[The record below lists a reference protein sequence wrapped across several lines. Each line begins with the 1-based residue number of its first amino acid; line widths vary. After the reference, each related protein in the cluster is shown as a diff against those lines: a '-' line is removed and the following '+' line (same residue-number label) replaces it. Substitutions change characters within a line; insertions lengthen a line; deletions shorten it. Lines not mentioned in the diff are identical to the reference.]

1 MEVLS
6 QIPFNCKIE
15 EFKISTKMMKISIF
29 EKRGTKKFLSQ
40 ENIKTKFK
48 FKVQLLMK
56 FSHFLKEYLYKT
68 RVKAQF
74 NKALTL
80 LKINYRIN
88 REVDNQLKPKHLAL
102 KVEHYKCK
110 NKIKKRHLKDGIHKK
125 LLNNSETILLNLR
138 KSN

>member
-15 EFKISTKMMKISIF
+15 EFKISIKMMKISIF
-29 EKRGTKKFLSQ
+29 EKKGSKKYLKL
-40 ENIKTKFK
+40 ENIKTKYK
-48 FKVQLLMK
+48 YKVQPLTK
-56 FSHFLKEYLYKT
+56 FSHFLKEYLYKI

-74 NKALTL
+74 NKALIL
-80 LKINYRIN
+80 LKINYRIS
-88 REVDNQLKPKHLAL
+88 READNQLKPKHLAL

-125 LLNNSETILLNLR
+125 LLNNLETSLLNLR
-138 KSN
+138 KLN